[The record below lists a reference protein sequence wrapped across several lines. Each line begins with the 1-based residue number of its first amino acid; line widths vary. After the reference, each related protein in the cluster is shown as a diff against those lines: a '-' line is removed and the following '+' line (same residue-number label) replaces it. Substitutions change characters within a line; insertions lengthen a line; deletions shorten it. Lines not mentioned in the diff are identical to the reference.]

1 MFVSKNC
8 CIFLAG
14 DRKRWENLRNVFI
27 ITFILYVLLWS
38 VIVTRS
44 LNMVI
49 GSVIKTQRMVLVSS

>member
-8 CIFLAG
+8 CMFLVG

-38 VIVTRS
+38 GIVMRS
-44 LNMVI
+44 LNMAHRECHQNSED
-49 GSVIKTQRMVLVSS
+49 GFSL